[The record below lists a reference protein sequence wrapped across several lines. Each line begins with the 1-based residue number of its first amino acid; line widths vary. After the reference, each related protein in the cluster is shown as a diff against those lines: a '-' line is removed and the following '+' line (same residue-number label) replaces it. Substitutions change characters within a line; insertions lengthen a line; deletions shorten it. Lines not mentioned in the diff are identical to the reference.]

1 MANATQMEDGGITSE
16 VMSKHG
22 HSAQPESQQ
31 LVAVLHALQDAI
43 KAEGLPPSPTSF
55 FAAGMSALEKP
66 ETRSS
71 TQVWAH
77 ADAST

>member
-1 MANATQMEDGGITSE
+1 MELNDGGIIAE

-43 KAEGLPPSPTSF
+43 KAEGLAASPTSF

-71 TQVWAH
+71 IHVGR
-77 ADAST
+77 